1 MTRESDYQ
9 LMASLARTD
18 ESGGLAKDRAV
29 LLLWF
34 LRHSVGLDD
43 LDAYD
48 FVCDGDKDA
57 GIDGLYIEK
66 SAIGEDCET
75 LVIFQ
80 SKYSQAPSEAGPRV
94 VKEFVGTAHHFT
106 DVDSLRELLAQG
118 IEPRLAGLID
128 ELEIERKLAEGW
140 LSDGRLRIRLGLVT
154 SGFLGTNGGNVVKAT
169 NREKGAGYLTVYD
182 IDWLGPLANAVASR
196 SLLKATISVSANRTD
211 FTVFGSTPNRVVI
224 TAVRADDIATWPGID
239 DRTLFDLNVRRELR
253 PNSVRQELDRAIRT
267 PADHSNFLAY
277 HNGLTVVCEQIT
289 IERGHIVIRNPSV
302 VNGAQSVIAFRR
314 GLNDAVLSPSL
325 RVVAKFVEVGNRPQ
339 LSREVSRR
347 SNTQNPVNARML
359 MANSG
364 PQTRLEA
371 EFRSRYPDVTY
382 LTKPD
387 YSQRPPAGILIEN
400 DLVAQLLCAIQN
412 AKPWLAVKR
421 TALFESENH
430 ALIFNESVHAAQVLM
445 CNLVGEAVDSKK
457 NEFPSTYRSSWR
469 LTRIVA
475 AYLVGQMF
483 RAADED
489 GVRAYFETP
498 EAVLVDRPAVR
509 SELQK
514 LASLAAATLRM
525 RRAAMERE
533 RAVDDYNRQFKNEEC
548 LRELGAKA
556 QEVMSLAA
564 TLAPTIGTV

>member
-224 TAVRADDIATWPGID
+224 TAVRADDIATD
-239 DRTLFDLNVRRELR
+239 
-253 PNSVRQELDRAIRT
+253 
-267 PADHSNFLAY
+267 
-277 HNGLTVVCEQIT
+277 
-289 IERGHIVIRNPSV
+289 
-302 VNGAQSVIAFRR
+302 
-314 GLNDAVLSPSL
+314 
-325 RVVAKFVEVGNRPQ
+325 
-339 LSREVSRR
+339 RR
-347 SNTQNPVNARML
+347 SNPLRSQCPSGASTQLSQAGIGPGDQD
-359 MANSG
+359 SG
-364 PQTRLEA
+364 GPFELPRISQWADSRVRADHHRAGSHRYPESIGRQRGSIGDRLQTR
-371 EFRSRYPDVTY
+371 P
-382 LTKPD
+382 
-387 YSQRPPAGILIEN
+387 Q
-400 DLVAQLLCAIQN
+400 
-412 AKPWLAVKR
+412 
-421 TALFESENH
+421 
-430 ALIFNESVHAAQVLM
+430 
-445 CNLVGEAVDSKK
+445 
-457 NEFPSTYRSSWR
+457 
-469 LTRIVA
+469 
-475 AYLVGQMF
+475 
-483 RAADED
+483 
-489 GVRAYFETP
+489 
-498 EAVLVDRPAVR
+498 
-509 SELQK
+509 
-514 LASLAAATLRM
+514 
-525 RRAAMERE
+525 
-533 RAVDDYNRQFKNEEC
+533 
-548 LRELGAKA
+548 
-556 QEVMSLAA
+556 
-564 TLAPTIGTV
+564 

>member
-1 MTRESDYQ
+1 
-9 LMASLARTD
+9 
-18 ESGGLAKDRAV
+18 
-29 LLLWF
+29 
-34 LRHSVGLDD
+34 
-43 LDAYD
+43 
-48 FVCDGDKDA
+48 
-57 GIDGLYIEK
+57 
-66 SAIGEDCET
+66 
-75 LVIFQ
+75 
-80 SKYSQAPSEAGPRV
+80 
-94 VKEFVGTAHHFT
+94 
-106 DVDSLRELLAQG
+106 
-118 IEPRLAGLID
+118 
-128 ELEIERKLAEGW
+128 
-140 LSDGRLRIRLGLVT
+140 
-154 SGFLGTNGGNVVKAT
+154 
-169 NREKGAGYLTVYD
+169 
-182 IDWLGPLANAVASR
+182 
-196 SLLKATISVSANRTD
+196 
-211 FTVFGSTPNRVVI
+211 
-224 TAVRADDIATWPGID
+224 
-239 DRTLFDLNVRRELR
+239 
-253 PNSVRQELDRAIRT
+253 
-267 PADHSNFLAY
+267 
-277 HNGLTVVCEQIT
+277 
-289 IERGHIVIRNPSV
+289 
-302 VNGAQSVIAFRR
+302 VIAFRR